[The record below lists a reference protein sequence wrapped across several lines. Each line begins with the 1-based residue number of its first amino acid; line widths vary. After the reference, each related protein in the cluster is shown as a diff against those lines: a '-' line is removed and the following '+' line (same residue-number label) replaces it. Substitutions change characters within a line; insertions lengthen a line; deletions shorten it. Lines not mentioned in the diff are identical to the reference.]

1 MRQNAGGEKEEE
13 EEEEEREREIPSKF
27 SHVQCIMRKGRQRIK
42 GLQMRLGLYIYTFR
56 ALDTRNQRA
65 RAQQGRERLSS
76 PTWVTHR

>member
-1 MRQNAGGEKEEE
+1 MRQNAAGEKEEE